1 MSQEE
6 SLQLLNKHRSV
17 RPISPHLTIYR
28 YPLNMYM
35 SISNRITGAAL
46 SAGLYAGAIAY
57 VGLPYL
63 GLGDAVSASS
73 VVGFAAG
80 LPLWAKL
87 GAKTALAVP
96 FAYHT
101 INGVRHLIWDTGRL
115 LSLPKMQVS
124 GITTLVA
131 TGLSTVGLVGYGI
144 YW

>member
-1 MSQEE
+1 VPPFPPVLYVAHPPLST
-6 SLQLLNKHRSV
+6 
-17 RPISPHLTIYR
+17 PSPLTPAR
-28 YPLNMYM
+28 WQ
-35 SISNRITGAAL
+35 
-46 SAGLYAGAIAY
+46 YAGAIAY

-101 INGVRHLIWDTGRL
+101 INGVRHLIWDTGRAYACL
-115 LSLPKMQVS
+115 AAPPPPGGPERLGAAPMC
-124 GITTLVA
+124 
-131 TGLSTVGLVGYGI
+131 
-144 YW
+144 